1 MTRLA
6 RVLVALVVVAFL
18 ASFFVVWIARVRR
31 MTRASGCAGNLR
43 VLWNLQ
49 MNYAMLHGGPLKA
62 MPDATGSDFWR
73 ALEKTSPPLLDE
85 MEKECLLCPVK
96 GDGRIGDVDYF
107 GPGAPVHRL
116 AGGDPVACDDPRNHG
131 GEGVNLLRKS
141 GDVLE
146 YAPADLDA
154 LFRTHPTPPRR

>member
-1 MTRLA
+1 MKRLA
-6 RVLVALVVVAFL
+6 LVLAALAAVAVL
-18 ASFFVVWIARVRR
+18 ASLAVVGIAEARRKSRV
-31 MTRASGCAGNLR
+31 SSCAGNLM

-49 MNYAMLHGGPLKA
+49 RTYTLTHGGPLKA

-73 ALEKTSPPLLDE
+73 ALERTTPPLLDTDHWE
-85 MEKECLLCPVK
+85 LLICAVK
-96 GDGRIGDVDYF
+96 GDSRKGDVDYF

-131 GEGVNLLRKS
+131 SEGANVLKKS

-146 YAPADLDA
+146 YSPADFDA